1 MATQIDALIKLRRG
15 PDSERQ
21 LINFDSG
28 EIVFSTDIK
37 RVFIGNNDKVGGYI
51 IGNLNTVGS
60 VPSPSALQHDLFYN
74 LSANAL
80 YMLTGFSLGPDL
92 LQNYA
97 RITPDGDGTT
107 IKFKNGKYS
116 VDDSFI
122 YDTLDNRYV
131 NVSGDTMTGS
141 LCISNISGNSLE
153 VNNPIKVDYI
163 TSTQTLSI
171 QKPTIQ
177 IFNNYSEV
185 VSSIDV
191 SSSAPIPTINLNQA
205 NNFILNLYG
214 NLSGFNITN
223 CPSEGASFT
232 IILRHKSNNLKVDWK
247 LQLNGGSFLIPKW
260 QMGRLPL
267 TSKINGSE
275 DAFAFAYM
283 SGQWYCFIAGVN
295 MISPIATVS

>member
-1 MATQIDALIKLRRG
+1 MTTQIDALIKLRRG

-37 RVFIGNNDKVGGYI
+37 RVFIGNNDQIGGYI
-51 IGNLNTVGS
+51 IGNLNTVGET
-60 VPSPSALQHDLFYN
+60 PSPSALQYDLFYKP
-74 LSANAL
+74 SISTL
-80 YMLTGFSLGPDL
+80 YMLTAFGLGPDL
-92 LQNYA
+92 MQNYA
-97 RITPDGDGTT
+97 RITPDGDGVT
-107 IKFKNGKYS
+107 IKFDNGKYS
-116 VDDSFI
+116 VVDSFI
-122 YDTLDNRYV
+122 YDTLDTRYV
-131 NVSGDTMTGS
+131 NVTGDTMTGP
-141 LCISNISGNSLE
+141 LYINNTIGNSLE
-153 VNNPIKVDYI
+153 VNRPIKVDYI

-185 VSSIDV
+185 VEIIEVNSVYPIANIDL
-191 SSSAPIPTINLNQA
+191 SKS

-214 NLSGFNITN
+214 SVSGFNIIN
-223 CPSEGASFT
+223 CPAEGASFT
-232 IILRHKSNNLKVDWK
+232 IVARHKSNNLKFDWR
-247 LQLNGGSFLIPKW
+247 LQLNGGSYVIPKW

-275 DAFAFAYM
+275 DAFAFVYM

-295 MISPIATVS
+295 MITPIATIS

>member
-37 RVFIGNNDKVGGYI
+37 RAFIGNNDQIGGYI
-51 IGNLNTVGS
+51 IGNLNTVGTI
-60 VPSPSALQHDLFYN
+60 PSPSALQYDLFYKP
-74 LSANAL
+74 SISTL
-80 YMLTGFSLGPDL
+80 YMLTAFNLGPDL

-107 IKFKNGKYS
+107 IKFENGKYS
-116 VDDSFI
+116 VIDSFI
-122 YDTLDNRYV
+122 YGTLDSRYV
-131 NVSGDTMTGS
+131 NVTGDTMTGS
-141 LCISNISGNSLE
+141 LCINNTTGNSLE
-153 VNNPIKVDYI
+153 VNRPIKVDYI

-191 SSSAPIPTINLNQA
+191 NTTTPIPTINLNQA

-214 NLSGFNITN
+214 HLSGFNITN
-223 CPSEGASFT
+223 CPTEGASFT
-232 IILRHKSNNLKVDWK
+232 VVLRHKSNNLKVDWK

-267 TSKINGSE
+267 TSKVNGCE